1 MSFPIL
7 KDQWKYDEKESES
20 FLQRSWWS
28 RAPQPITFEL
38 VGEPGDEQ
46 VFFVEKIAICI
57 LEAIPES
64 VTVKGKSRI
73 VEFNAKKL
81 DNERWC
87 AVAFIE
93 CVDVS
98 GAINA
103 SSIAISFTPKQN
115 SIIEHLAIWVAF
127 RLWD

>member
-7 KDQWKYDEKESES
+7 KDQGTYDDTESES

-38 VGEPGDEQ
+38 IEEPGNEQ
-46 VFFVEKIAICI
+46 VFFVEKIATCI
-57 LEAIPES
+57 LEAISES

-73 VEFNAKKL
+73 VEFNTKKL
-81 DNERWC
+81 DNKKWC

-98 GAINA
+98 SAINA

-115 SIIEHLAIWVAF
+115 GIIEHLEIWVAF